1 MCLLTGSEAFWM
13 YLMSSKPRC
22 ATCAEGCASGVTIGV
37 DLTVD
42 WSSRYHPGVFGAQ
55 DLVDFSSDDTAIT
68 RNYAAKTDPRYIF
81 EKHG

>member
-1 MCLLTGSEAFWM
+1 
-13 YLMSSKPRC
+13 
-22 ATCAEGCASGVTIGV
+22 
-37 DLTVD
+37 
-42 WSSRYHPGVFGAQ
+42 VFGAQ